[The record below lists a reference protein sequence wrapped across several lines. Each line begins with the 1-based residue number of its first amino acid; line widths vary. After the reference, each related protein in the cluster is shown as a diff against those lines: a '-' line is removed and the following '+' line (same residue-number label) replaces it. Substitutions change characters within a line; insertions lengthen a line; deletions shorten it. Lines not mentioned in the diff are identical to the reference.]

1 MAGPLESPGGGGPPA
16 KPSPPKQPSV
26 GLLADAKITVQAPI
40 PIVFE
45 ALVRPEQLGVWWA
58 QDVEVEAE
66 ESGRYEGTTSE
77 GRVEGTITAIDGPG
91 RLSYTWPI
99 AREGGPIETS
109 VGYELTPKGPA
120 TFVRLLQR
128 SEQPGHGCWDDRWR
142 RALDGLDPLLDG
154 GA

>member
-26 GLLADAKITVQAPI
+26 VLLADAKITVQVPI

-45 ALVRPEQLGVWWA
+45 ALVNSEQLGVWWA

-77 GRVEGTITAIDGPG
+77 GRVEGTITTIDRPG
-91 RLSYTWPI
+91 RRSYTWPI

-109 VGYELTPKGPA
+109 LAYQLTPEGRTP
-120 TFVRLLQR
+120 FLPVRHP
-128 SEQPGHGCWDDRWR
+128 S
-142 RALDGLDPLLDG
+142 
-154 GA
+154 